1 MKAKWNE
8 AVQPFVDEL
17 LLPLPGVR
25 PGKMFG
31 YPAYYTGRKMFA
43 CLYGPGVALKLPPA
57 DVDRLLGRTGMTRFN
72 PMGRMTMRGWVMIV
86 RKRPGDLRRLR
97 DLFRASFEYVRA
109 G

>member
-1 MKAKWNE
+1 MKPKWNE
-8 AVQPFVDEL
+8 AVRPVVDEL

-31 YPAYYTGRKMFA
+31 YPAYYTGRRMFA

-57 DVDRLLGRTGMTRFN
+57 DVDRLLGRTGITRFE
-72 PMGRMTMRGWVMIV
+72 PLGRKMGGWVMIV

-97 DLFRASFEYVRA
+97 KLFRASFEYVRA
-109 G
+109 S